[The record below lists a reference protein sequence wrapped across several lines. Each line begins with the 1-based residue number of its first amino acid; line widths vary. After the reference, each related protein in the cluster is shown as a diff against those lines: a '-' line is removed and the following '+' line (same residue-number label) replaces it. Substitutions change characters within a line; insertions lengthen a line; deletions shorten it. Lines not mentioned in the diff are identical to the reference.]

1 MISTRARLSRL
12 PGVTGASGLR
22 QLLCIGLTL
31 TGFSFA
37 PFGCATL
44 SKGFGDTESEPL
56 TLEYRK
62 FRSARRL
69 LYIQNFDNRT
79 FSPQLTGRLKDK
91 LQVAYTRLS
100 SVVVTPDKKA
110 AQLILYGKI
119 LFYAEEPGVFDR
131 SAAPLTYN
139 LSIVAS
145 VRIRARGEGEE
156 DTQPYEQH
164 TVRYATTYSAGEPLF
179 ESRYT
184 AEERLLD
191 GLADRIVNATYEP
204 GATP

>member
-1 MISTRARLSRL
+1 MKSRRARLLL
-12 PGVTGASGLR
+12 PAAICVIC
-22 QLLCIGLTL
+22 LC
-31 TGFSFA
+31 S
-37 PFGCATL
+37 CATL
-44 SKGFGDTESEPL
+44 SRGFDDTESEPL
-56 TLEYRK
+56 TAAYRE
-62 FRSARRL
+62 FRNERRL
-69 LYIQNFDNRT
+69 LYIQNFENRT

-91 LQVAYTRLS
+91 LQSAYTRLR

-119 LFYAEEPGVFDR
+119 LLYAEEPGVYDR

-145 VRIRARGEGEE
+145 IRIRARGQTEE
-156 DTQPYEQH
+156 EMQPYEQH
-164 TVRYATTYSAGEPLF
+164 TVRYNTTYTAGEPLF

-204 GATP
+204 GEGK

>member
-1 MISTRARLSRL
+1 MKYRWVRLFIGPATIL
-12 PGVTGASGLR
+12 LALQACAS
-22 QLLCIGLTL
+22 
-31 TGFSFA
+31 
-37 PFGCATL
+37 FGR
-44 SKGFGDTESEPL
+44 GFGDTESEPL
-56 TLEYRK
+56 TAEYRK
-62 FRSARRL
+62 FRSERRL

-91 LQVAYTRLS
+91 LQIAYTRLS
-100 SVVVTPDKKA
+100 SVTVTPEKKS

-119 LFYAEEPGVFDR
+119 LFYAEEPGVYDR

-145 VRIRARGEGEE
+145 VRIRARGQSDDE
-156 DTQPYEQH
+156 TQPYEQH

-204 GATP
+204 GVKE